1 MAAIPTIKKLDEA
14 VVNRIAAGEVIQ
26 RPANALK
33 EMIENSLDAK
43 ASSITVTVKSGGLKL
58 LQIQDNGCG
67 IRKDDMAI
75 VCERFTTSK
84 LTKFEDL
91 SSIATYGFRGEALAS
106 ISHVAHVAITTRT
119 AESNCAYKASFSDGK
134 LVPPR
139 SGLSADPKPCAGNK
153 GTQITVEDLFYNVS
167 TRRKALKSPG
177 EEFAKIADVV
187 SKYAIHNS
195 GVAFTLKKQG
205 ENMADVRTASGA
217 SILDNIRAIY
227 GTTVARE
234 LLEVSCDNQ
243 RYAFKMHGYIS
254 NANYSVK
261 KLQFLLFINHRLVD
275 SSSMRKSIES
285 LYEAYIPKN
294 SHPFVYLS
302 LEIAPSNVDVNVHPT
317 KHEVHFLHE
326 DSIIEAIQKAFEEK
340 LLGANSSRTYFT
352 QTLLPGVAVTDTSAV
367 TSDEGKSS
375 STKVYAHQM
384 VRTDSREQTLHAF
397 LPPND
402 HADVANASNSVS
414 QLSRSTNKLEVSN
427 TTPRELTVPEHPSST
442 IVNPAEGKKL
452 ASHSQK
458 SSGTE
463 DEDFSDQ
470 PSGSKKPR
478 LAEKA
483 ESTTRN
489 TSNSNIYRE
498 IRLTSVLNLRK
509 AIDNSEHKGMKEL
522 FEDHKFVGCVNKSL
536 ALVQHSTKLFLANI
550 TTLSKELFYQII
562 LFKFGNFDFLRL
574 SEPAPIYD
582 LAQLA
587 LDCEESG
594 WTEGDGPKDELAT
607 YIVKLLKEKR
617 AMLLDYFSLEIDSEG
632 NLLTLP
638 LLLDGYVPNLNGLP
652 MFILRLATEVDWET
666 EEGCFQT
673 FAQECSRFYAL
684 KPDPFQNNDNEP
696 KDDSEEANVV
706 KSSSSSSRSWQ
717 WTVEHV
723 LFPAFRTGLVPPG
736 RFSEDGT
743 LLQIANLPDLY
754 KVFERC

>member
-1 MAAIPTIKKLDEA
+1 MAAVPTIRKLDEA

-67 IRKDDMAI
+67 IRKEDMSI

-84 LTKFEDL
+84 LVKFEDL

-106 ISHVAHVAITTRT
+106 ISHVAHVTITTRT
-119 AESNCAYKASFSDGK
+119 AESTCAFKASYSDGK

-139 SGLSADPKPCAGNK
+139 PGLSADPKPCAGNK

-205 ENMADVRTASGA
+205 ESMADVRTTNGA

-227 GTTVARE
+227 GAAVARE
-234 LLEVSCDNQ
+234 LMEVSCDNQ

-275 SSSMRKSIES
+275 SSALRKAIEA

-294 SHPFVYLS
+294 SHPFAYVS
-302 LEIAPSNVDVNVHPT
+302 LEISPNNVDVNVHPT

-326 DSIIEAIQKAFEEK
+326 DSIIEAVQKAFEEK
-340 LLGANSSRTYFT
+340 LLGANSSRTYYT
-352 QTLLPGVAVTDTSAV
+352 QTLLPGVPVMDTSSV
-367 TSDEGKSS
+367 TSDEGDKSS
-375 STKVYAHQM
+375 SGKVYAHQM

-397 LPPND
+397 LPPKD
-402 HADVANASNSVS
+402 FTHTTKSITQGPADKENQESSSVTIEEPS
-414 QLSRSTNKLEVSN
+414 TSGSSTSSTTDRARSAESHPSN
-427 TTPRELTVPEHPSST
+427 TTDHV
-442 IVNPAEGKKL
+442 
-452 ASHSQK
+452 
-458 SSGTE
+458 
-463 DEDFSDQ
+463 DENVSDK
-470 PSGSKKPR
+470 PLDSKKPR
-478 LAEKA
+478 LEEKA
-483 ESTTRN
+483 DTMVKNASK
-489 TSNSNIYRE
+489 SGICRE

-509 AIDNSEHKGMKEL
+509 AIDDNEHKGMKEL

-536 ALVQHSTKLFLANI
+536 ALVQHSTKLFLANV

-562 LFKFGNFDFLRL
+562 MFRFGNFDFLRL
-574 SEPAPIYD
+574 SEPAPIYE
-582 LAQLA
+582 LALLA

-594 WTEGDGPKDELAT
+594 WTEADGTKDQLAT
-607 YIVKLLKEKR
+607 YIVNLLKEK
-617 AMLLDYFSLEIDSEG
+617 ATMLLDYFSLEIDEEG
-632 NLLTLP
+632 CILTLP
-638 LLLDGYVPNLNGLP
+638 LLLDGFTPNLNGLP
-652 MFILRLATEVDWET
+652 MFVLRLATEVDWDS
-666 EEGCFQT
+666 EEGCFRT
-673 FAQECSRFYAL
+673 FGKECSRFYAFKADPYEEDDDDAQNTDAA
-684 KPDPFQNNDNEP
+684 KPSNH
-696 KDDSEEANVV
+696 
-706 KSSSSSSRSWQ
+706 SWQ

-723 LFPAFRTGLVPPG
+723 LFPAFRTGIVPPN